1 MPSFKL
7 SSESIRRISTAFK
20 RYQKIRSLILR
31 NVDEYISDFMNFKGT
46 EQDRDEYLERK
57 YMSQAPKENYLIA
70 DGNGNIMFYVRE
82 IALLT
87 GRDTSSISRTLSQ
100 MERSEGWYSK
110 LIPLRKE
117 TKSANNNTIYAYDRK
132 IFDLIID
139 YREHKYLERIK
150 NAGGKNYSEAVR
162 YWKYL
167 KKLERYRKRE
177 DSKNRIAELQDDD
190 SEITELP
197 EIPPVSWKDVISI
210 IGSKLFSIRTDMI
223 FAFVFAVTFGIARRW
238 PVVIPVF
245 AAVPAALLAVFALML
260 RHRAEHSEIFAEAGA
275 LMTLLAI
282 FWGVNLTMENGIYT
296 PGGTV
301 MNLTTPEPA
310 IKLDVTRGEYAGWD
324 NSPLVFFVNI
334 DNEAEVREI
343 FYRTDSDTEY
353 KSSGLNYTGVNLW
366 LTPDIKTDIITLYVK
381 YTDMKDKEHGPYK
394 FTFDVEKERFNSG
407 KNALLNDPDIID
419 FSQRGQ
425 MTLIHTLLNDTV
437 KAVHYGINS
446 SKPDRIYIPDFS
458 KDYERYKSNIVDEV
472 ISRVNE
478 DVDFVSLYTEFTD
491 GTSSDIHIKKTERGR
506 LNNRTPSLNEAVS
519 L

>member
-7 SSESIRRISTAFK
+7 SSASIRRITTAFK

-46 EQDRDEYLERK
+46 PQDREEYLEEK
-57 YMSQAPKENYLIA
+57 YRLREPKENYITA
-70 DGNGNIMFYVRE
+70 GTSGNVLFYVSE

-100 MERSEGWYSK
+100 MERSEGWYSR
-110 LIPLRKE
+110 LFALRKE

-162 YWKYL
+162 YWNYL
-167 KKLERYRKRE
+167 KKTEHCGKNE
-177 DSKNRIAELQDDD
+177 ASDSRIAELHDDD
-190 SEITELP
+190 SELTELP
-197 EIPPVSWKDVISI
+197 EIPPVGWKDVINI
-210 IGSKLFSIRTDMI
+210 IGSKLFSVRTDMI
-223 FAFVFAVTFGIARRW
+223 FAFAFAVTFGIARRW
-238 PVVIPVF
+238 TVLIPIF
-245 AAVPAALLAVFALML
+245 AAVSAALLIVFALML

-275 LMTLLAI
+275 VMTLLAI

-301 MNLTTPEPA
+301 MNLTTPEPS

-324 NSPLVFFVNI
+324 NSPLVFFVNA
-334 DNEAEVREI
+334 DNEADIKNI
-343 FYRTDSDTEY
+343 FYCTDSDTEY
-353 KSSGLNYTGVNLW
+353 KSSGLNYTGINLW
-366 LTPDIKTDIITLYVK
+366 LTPDIKTNIITLYVK
-381 YTDMKDKEHGPYK
+381 YIDMKDKEHGPYK

-407 KNALLNDPDIID
+407 KNALLNDPDIIS
-419 FSQRGQ
+419 FTRRRQT
-425 MTLIHTLLNDTV
+425 TLIHTLLNDTV
-437 KAVHYGINS
+437 RAVHYGIS
-446 SKPDRIYIPDFS
+446 SRKPDRIYIPDFS
-458 KDYERYKSNIVDEV
+458 KDYDKYRSNIVDEV

-491 GTSSDIHIKKTERGR
+491 GTSSDIHIKETERGIR
-506 LNNRTPSLNEAVS
+506 NNHTPSVNEAIS